1 MGEDPRVKRHEAVRQ
16 LASSLRDHLV
26 VCYAG
31 AACEELFAG
40 GDEDRF
46 LYILGS
52 MGLSSSIGL
61 GLGLIARRPV
71 VAFEGDGSLL
81 MNLGTLVTT
90 AQRAPAG
97 FVLAIVDNGQHASTG
112 GQRTAT
118 AAGADVVALARAS
131 GWRDVRSFSSLEEIE
146 RGARALARDGATLL
160 HLRVEPGDGPR
171 RVVDLDPSELLAR
184 AKRAS
189 A

>member
-1 MGEDPRVKRHEAVRQ
+1 VKRHEAVRH
-16 LASSLRDHLV
+16 LSAALPEHLV

-61 GLGLIARRPV
+61 GLALTARRPV
-71 VAFEGDGSLL
+71 LAFEGDGSLL

-90 AQRAPAG
+90 AQRAPGG

-112 GQRTAT
+112 GQKTAT
-118 AAGADVVALARAS
+118 AEGVDVGALARAS
-131 GWRDVRSFSSLEEIE
+131 GWRDVRAFSTIEEID
-146 RGARALARDGATLL
+146 RGARSLSGDGATLV
-160 HLRVEPGDGPR
+160 HLKVQPGDGPR
-171 RVVDLDPSELLAR
+171 RVVDVAPAELAAR

>member
-1 MGEDPRVKRHEAVRQ
+1 MRRHEAVRT
-16 LASSLRDHLV
+16 LSTVLHEHLV

-61 GLGLIARRPV
+61 GLALTAHRPV
-71 VAFEGDGSLL
+71 LAFEGDGSLL
-81 MNLGTLVTT
+81 MNLGTLITT

-112 GQRTAT
+112 GQKTAT
-118 AAGADVVALARAS
+118 AAGVDVGALARAS
-131 GWRDVRSFSSLEEIE
+131 GWRDVRAFTSVEDIE
-146 RGARALARDGATLL
+146 RGARSLSRDGATLL
-160 HLRVEPGDGPR
+160 HLMVEPGDGPR
-171 RVVDLDPSELLAR
+171 RVVDVAPAQLLAR
-184 AKRAS
+184 AQRAS

>member
-1 MGEDPRVKRHEAVRQ
+1 VKRNEAVRR
-16 LASSLRDHLV
+16 LVTTLREHLV

-46 LYILGS
+46 LYVLGS

-61 GLGLIARRPV
+61 GLGLATRHPV

-81 MNLGTLVTT
+81 MNLGTLITT

-112 GQRTAT
+112 GQKTAT
-118 AAGADVVALARAS
+118 SSGVDVGALARAS
-131 GWRDVRSFSSLEEIE
+131 GWRDVRAFSSMDDIE
-146 RGARALARDGATLL
+146 DGARSFPRDGAILV

-171 RVVDLDPSELLAR
+171 RVVDLAPAELVAR
-184 AKRAS
+184 AKRVS

>member
-1 MGEDPRVKRHEAVRQ
+1 
-16 LASSLRDHLV
+16 
-26 VCYAG
+26 
-31 AACEELFAG
+31 
-40 GDEDRF
+40 
-46 LYILGS
+46 

-61 GLGLIARRPV
+61 GLALTARRPV

-112 GQRTAT
+112 GQKTAT
-118 AAGADVVALARAS
+118 AAGVDVVALARAS
-131 GWRDVRSFSSLEEIE
+131 GWRNIQACSSLDEIE
-146 RGARALARDGATLL
+146 HGARSIVRDGATLL
-160 HLRVEPGDGPR
+160 HLKVEPGDGPR
-171 RVVDLDPSELLAR
+171 RVVDLEPAELVAR

-189 A
+189 V

>member
-1 MGEDPRVKRHEAVRQ
+1 MKRHEAVRH
-16 LASSLRDHLV
+16 LSVALRRHVV

-46 LYILGS
+46 LYVLGS
-52 MGLSSSIGL
+52 MGLSSSIAL
-61 GLGLIARRPV
+61 GLALTTPRPV
-71 VAFEGDGSLL
+71 LAFEGDGSLL

-112 GQRTAT
+112 GQMTAT
-118 AAGADVVALARAS
+118 AAGVDVAALARAS
-131 GWRDVRSFSSLEEIE
+131 GWRDVRVFATIEEIDV
-146 RGARALARDGATLL
+146 GAVSLARDGATLL
-160 HLRVEPGDGPR
+160 HLKVDPGDGPR
-171 RVVDLDPSELLAR
+171 RVVDIPPAELVAR
-184 AKRAS
+184 ARQAS
-189 A
+189 AA

>member
-1 MGEDPRVKRHEAVRQ
+1 MKRHEAVRH
-16 LASSLRDHLV
+16 LSAALRDHLV

-61 GLGLIARRPV
+61 GVALAARRPV
-71 VAFEGDGSLL
+71 LAFEGDGSLL

-90 AQRAPAG
+90 AQRAPIG
-97 FVLAIVDNGQHASTG
+97 FILAIVDNGQHASTG

-118 AAGADVVALARAS
+118 AEGADVAALARAS
-131 GWRDVRSFSSLEEIE
+131 GWRDVREFSTIAEIE
-146 RGARALARDGATLL
+146 RGALSLGRDGATLV
-160 HLRVEPGDGPR
+160 HLKVEPGDGPR
-171 RVVDLDPSELLAR
+171 RVVDIAPTVLVAR
-184 AKRAS
+184 ARRAS
-189 A
+189 AA